1 MTKTDTQNEHGS
13 RTDGVIVRRL
23 ERSLPW
29 FRIVF
34 GSIGLLKPRLLGKWY
49 GIYSP
54 EGNGPNEVAIR
65 YFSIRAIALGIGR
78 VIAPPAQRERW
89 ERLSI
94 LGDSTDTV
102 MVAHAGLT
110 EKIPWKRAV
119 GMLCGTVFATAVG
132 MLRERTRQQYIS

>member
-1 MTKTDTQNEHGS
+1 MTGFDTENEHGS
-13 RTDGVIVRRL
+13 RTDSTSVRWL

-54 EGNGPNEVAIR
+54 EGDGPNEVAIR

-78 VIAPPAQRERW
+78 VIAPPAQRTRW
-89 ERLSI
+89 ERISLI
-94 LGDSTDTV
+94 VDSTDTV

-110 EKIPWKRAV
+110 GKIPRKRAV

-132 MLRERTRQQYIS
+132 MLRGLTRQ